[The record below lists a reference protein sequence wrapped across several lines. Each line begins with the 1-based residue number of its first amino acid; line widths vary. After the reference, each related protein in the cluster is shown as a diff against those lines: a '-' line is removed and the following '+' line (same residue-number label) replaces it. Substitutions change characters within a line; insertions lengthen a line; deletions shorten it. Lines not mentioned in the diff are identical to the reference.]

1 MRVSSED
8 VCLSSLLS
16 KESTRQLIKG
26 AIRQYSAAR
35 GYRLRAE
42 DVEDVAQETLL
53 RLWRAAKRISPAR
66 LRAYI
71 KQSARNAVT
80 DLLRYETAAKRGY
93 GEHPYPSDLEQIA
106 ADTQNIGESLQ
117 AKEAFEEQFEILRNV
132 LPPRAVAVLSL
143 VLGAGLTSSEAAARL
158 QVSVTSIDSIVFRAR
173 SRLAAR
179 CGLSLGSRR
188 SRCLGRGDAQERTS
202 SS

>member
-1 MRVSSED
+1 MRVPSED
-8 VCLSSLLS
+8 VCLRGFLS
-16 KESTRQLIKG
+16 KESTRHLIVG

-35 GYRLRAE
+35 GYRLRPE

-71 KQSARNAVT
+71 RQSARNAVT

-106 ADTQNIGESLQ
+106 AGAHGIEESLQ
-117 AKEAFEEQFEILRNV
+117 AKEALEEQFEILRNV
-132 LPPRAVAVLSL
+132 LPPRAVVVLSL
-143 VLGAGLTSSEAAARL
+143 VFGAGLTSSEAAARL
-158 QVSVTSIDSIVFRAR
+158 HLSVTSIDSIVFRAR
-173 SRLAAR
+173 TRLAAR

-188 SRCLGRGDAQERTS
+188 NRRSVRGDAQERAS